1 MRRSAAAV
9 LLLLLAASVRAD
21 TVLLRDGRKIEG
33 VVREVKDGHL
43 YLDTDFAGEIKIP
56 WSKVAGL
63 ETEHPIRIW
72 LGDGRR
78 LKGRAGF
85 GEAGL
90 LLLREEGND
99 LPLAIPLQEVD
110 RLNDPGVIWKGN
122 LSLSVKVEDGNSD
135 SSSVYLAAELVRE
148 ADWSRLVFR
157 AHGGLEEK
165 EEEQTERNLYAL
177 GKIDLLLTRQLYG
190 YVSDEY
196 KVDRFEDLVFRNV
209 ASLGAGVLLSKGE
222 DLDAWIEA
230 GPAFISEELRDGTSD
245 QWFGGRMAAHFRLK
259 LPVGLELRDDAT
271 IYPNFETWK
280 DWQFHNEASLSTR
293 IGAGWR
299 LTLSVISDWDNVP
312 APGKTEEDNKY
323 VAGLGFEF

>member
-1 MRRSAAAV
+1 MSRSAAAV
-9 LLLLLAASVRAD
+9 LLVLLGTSVRAD
-21 TVLLRDGRKIEG
+21 TVHLRDGRKIEG
-33 VVREVKDGHL
+33 VVREVTDGHL
-43 YLDTDFAGEIKIP
+43 HLDTDFAGGIKIP

-78 LKGRAGF
+78 LKGHAGF
-85 GEAGL
+85 GEAGR

-99 LPLAIPLQEVD
+99 LPVAIPLEDID
-110 RLNDPGVIWKGN
+110 RLNDPGVVWKGN
-122 LSLSVKVEDGNSD
+122 LSLSLKVEDGNSD
-135 SSSVYLAAELVRE
+135 SSSVYLSAELVRE

-165 EEEQTERNLYAL
+165 EEVETERNVYAL
-177 GKIDLLLTRQLYG
+177 GKFDFLFSSLVYA
-190 YVSDEY
+190 YASDEH

-209 ASLGAGVLLSKGE
+209 ASLGAGVLLSKEE

-245 QWFGGRMAAHFRLK
+245 EWFGGRVAAHFRLK

-293 IGAGWR
+293 LGAGWR
-299 LTLSVISDWDNVP
+299 LSLSVISDWDNVP